1 MVLSKN
7 AEANIRSISD
17 CLEEADIGTDSSL
30 YILRGADT
38 YTAHSYAHHALGVQ
52 QRKDQKASAE

>member
-7 AEANIRSISD
+7 AEANIRFISD

-30 YILRGADT
+30 YTLRG
-38 YTAHSYAHHALGVQ
+38 G
-52 QRKDQKASAE
+52 